1 MKKILF
7 AFILTLLISSCKDKE
22 YCEIITGKRYIP
34 CHNEISTM
42 IVGEAVIPTVRYEPD
57 EWLLFTENHRRSVPE
72 FIYDFAEVGDTLFV
86 TKRCTRVEKAAENY

>member
-7 AFILTLLISSCKDKE
+7 ALILTLLISSCGDKE

-42 IVGEAVIPTVRYEPD
+42 IVGEAVIPKVSYEPD
-57 EWLLFTENHRRSVPE
+57 EWLLFTESHRRSVPE
-72 FIYDFAEVGDTLFV
+72 FIFEFAEIGDTLFV
-86 TKRCTRVEKAAENY
+86 TKNRVHVEKAVENY